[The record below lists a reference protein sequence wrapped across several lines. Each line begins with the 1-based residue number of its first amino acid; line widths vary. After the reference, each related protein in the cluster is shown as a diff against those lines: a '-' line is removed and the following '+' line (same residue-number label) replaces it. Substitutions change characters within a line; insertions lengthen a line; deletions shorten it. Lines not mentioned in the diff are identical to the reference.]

1 MSTIEINI
9 PEELH
14 ESILQFSS
22 NKQLF
27 IVEAIKEKIKK
38 IKRKKIEK
46 QLIEGYKNSMIED
59 EQLINDFSNIDL
71 ENWDEY

>member
-1 MSTIEINI
+1 MSSIEINI

-14 ESILQFSS
+14 DTILQFSN

-27 IVEAIKEKIKK
+27 IIEAIREKIKM
-38 IKRKKIEK
+38 ISKRKMEK
-46 QLIEGYKNSMIED
+46 QLIEGYKNSAKED
-59 EQLINDFSNIDL
+59 EQLLDDFSNIDL